1 MANLTDSLAFFE
13 YAPSLFTSSGELA
26 VKSRN
31 RFPRDQ
37 RFFDLVRGSQAVLNS
52 FQSSVLPV
60 LVSKGPL
67 LRERPP
73 LSFAHL
79 ALNDIYIPVLSVM
92 TSALSTF
99 STTVSS
105 AYATQDERFEQ
116 LDNKLR
122 LIVQSVDSLTYWAL
136 QYRSSALD
144 LLRLNDEE
152 RVKVFADEE
161 EDRRF
166 RLRSEMLAREYERLW
181 RQLQRSG
188 RNYERAKREY
198 LEKFQAE
205 ISQRDFVVSVLTQYL
220 TNALF
225 LPLGE
230 GQTVSKKNIPPL
242 EGRPVRDYLD
252 VLIPLYV
259 SFRNAVEEYNLEKAL
274 IDYLEEYS
282 REEMRKTDRNVLVTK
297 YLRDASTRTAT

>member
-1 MANLTDSLAFFE
+1 MANLTDPLAFHE
-13 YAPSLFTSSGELA
+13 YAPGLFTGSGELA

-52 FQSSVLPV
+52 FQASVLPA
-60 LVSKGPL
+60 LVSRGPL
-67 LRERPP
+67 LRERSP
-73 LSFAHL
+73 LSFANL
-79 ALNDIYIPVLSVM
+79 DLNDIYIPILSVM
-92 TSALSTF
+92 TSALSASS
-99 STTVSS
+99 STVES
-105 AYATQDERFEQ
+105 AYATQDERFNQ

-144 LLRLNDEE
+144 LLRLNDEDRG
-152 RVKVFADEE
+152 RVLADRE

-166 RLRSEMLAREYERLW
+166 RLRSEMLAREYERLR
-181 RQLQRSG
+181 RQLQRIG
-188 RNYERAKREY
+188 LNYERAKKEY

-225 LPLGE
+225 LPLDE
-230 GQTVSKKNIPPL
+230 GRTVSKKNIPPL

-274 IDYLEEYS
+274 VDYLEEYS
-282 REEMRKTDRNVLVTK
+282 REEMQKMDRNVLVTK
-297 YLRDASTRTAT
+297 YLRDASTRTAS

>member
-1 MANLTDSLAFFE
+1 MANLTDTLAFHE
-13 YAPSLFTSSGELA
+13 YAPGLFTGSGELA

-52 FQSSVLPV
+52 FQASVLPA
-60 LVSKGPL
+60 LVSRGPL
-67 LRERPP
+67 LRERSSQ
-73 LSFAHL
+73 LSFANL
-79 ALNDIYIPVLSVM
+79 DLNDIYIPVLSVM

-99 STTVSS
+99 SSTVSS

-144 LLRLNDEE
+144 LLRLNDED
-152 RVKVFADEE
+152 RGRVFADRE
-161 EDRRF
+161 EDKRF
-166 RLRSEMLAREYERLW
+166 RLRSEMLAREYERLR

-188 RNYERAKREY
+188 LNYERAKKEY

-230 GQTVSKKNIPPL
+230 GRAVSKKNIPPL

-274 IDYLEEYS
+274 VDYLEEYS
-282 REEMRKTDRNVLVTK
+282 REEMQKMDRNVLVTK
-297 YLRDASTRTAT
+297 YLRDASTRTA

>member
-1 MANLTDSLAFFE
+1 MANLTDTHAFHK
-13 YAPSLFTSSGELA
+13 YAPSLFTDRGELA
-26 VKSRN
+26 VKSSN

-37 RFFDLVRGSQAVLNS
+37 RFFDFVRDSQAVLTS
-52 FQSSVLPV
+52 FQASVLPA
-60 LVSKGPL
+60 LVSRGPL
-67 LRERPP
+67 LRERSR
-73 LSFAHL
+73 LSFANL
-79 ALNDIYIPVLSVM
+79 DLNDIYIPVLALM

-99 STTVSS
+99 SSTVAS
-105 AYATQDERFEQ
+105 AYATQDERLEQ

-122 LIVQSVDSLTYWAL
+122 LIVQSVDSLAYWAL

-144 LLRLNDEE
+144 LLRLTDEDRC
-152 RVKVFADEE
+152 RVLLDRE

-166 RLRSEMLAREYERLW
+166 RLRTEMLAKEYERLR

-188 RNYERAKREY
+188 QNYERAKKEY

-225 LPLGE
+225 LPLDE
-230 GQTVSKKNIPPL
+230 GRAVSKKNIPPL

-274 IDYLEEYS
+274 VDYLEEYS
-282 REEMRKTDRNVLVTK
+282 REEMQKTDRNVLVTK
-297 YLRDASTRTAT
+297 YLRDASTRTV

>member
-1 MANLTDSLAFFE
+1 MANLTDALAFHE
-13 YAPSLFTSSGELA
+13 YAPSLFTGSGELA

-52 FQSSVLPV
+52 FQASVLPA
-60 LVSKGPL
+60 LVSRGPL
-67 LRERPP
+67 LRERSP
-73 LSFAHL
+73 LSFANL
-79 ALNDIYIPVLSVM
+79 DLNDIYIPILSVM
-92 TSALSTF
+92 TSALSASS
-99 STTVSS
+99 STVES
-105 AYATQDERFEQ
+105 AYATQDERFNQ

-144 LLRLNDEE
+144 LLRLNDEDRG
-152 RVKVFADEE
+152 RVLADREE
-161 EDRRF
+161 ERRF
-166 RLRSEMLAREYERLW
+166 RLRSEMLAREYERLR
-181 RQLQRSG
+181 RQLQRIG
-188 RNYERAKREY
+188 LNYERAKKEY

-225 LPLGE
+225 LPLDE
-230 GQTVSKKNIPPL
+230 GRTVSKKNIPPL

-274 IDYLEEYS
+274 VDYLEEYS
-282 REEMRKTDRNVLVTK
+282 REEMQKMDRNVLVTK
-297 YLRDASTRTAT
+297 YLRDASTRTAS